1 MLLYALLQM
10 MPAGSRTRWMGRD
23 AHRPLKN
30 NDSARI
36 APLPKTCQRFAMR
49 LRFLLP
55 AVGWRKI
62 AHRLVRVC
70 ICVCVCVCG
79 IMSVP
84 LVHMCVSVE
93 RWLPYDSP
101 RVY

>member
-36 APLPKTCQRFAMR
+36 APFPKTCQRFAMR

-70 ICVCVCVCG
+70 ICVCVYVCVELCLCLWY
-79 IMSVP
+79 I
-84 LVHMCVSVE
+84 CA
-93 RWLPYDSP
+93 
-101 RVY
+101 